1 MGSTSLV
8 VPQESSLP
16 IERCR
21 RRLSRKRRFKEE
33 WDLILG
39 VFPRQ
44 LGQQDNSQED
54 LRASLQACPDGR
66 TSNGSRRSTD
76 SHLTKQ
82 KQMRRE
88 TPRRTEGVSW
98 T

>member
-54 LRASLQACPDGR
+54 KQEDEPGEPREHLSMAEFSESHQKHGL
-66 TSNGSRRSTD
+66 TD
-76 SHLTKQ
+76 FKEVAFFVT
-82 KQMRRE
+82 
-88 TPRRTEGVSW
+88 VFF
-98 T
+98 